1 MTATI
6 RRAAGTLGLV
16 GVLVLLSAVPA
27 AAAGETI
34 GSCIFE
40 EVHHVSKESGTVDAT
55 PKGDSVPGK
64 EGGVRV
70 DLTKDDLEKCLEAP
84 SPIIPEPDEIIWG
97 GAAFLILFGFMWWKG
112 FPAVQRA
119 MQARSEKIAADLDAA
134 EEAKT
139 KATTVLANHE
149 EQLAGAKAEA
159 SQIIEDA
166 RAQADLVAAE
176 IQARAN
182 EEVAQMRARAAED
195 IESAR
200 TQAIS
205 DLRGVVAD
213 IAVGA
218 AERVIKSNLDV
229 DTQRALVDVYID
241 EVAGGNG

>member
-6 RRAAGTLGLV
+6 RRVAGALGLV
-16 GVLVLLSAVPA
+16 GVLMLLSAVPA
-27 AAAGETI
+27 AAAETT
-34 GSCIFE
+34 GSCVFE
-40 EVHHVSKESGTVDAT
+40 EVLHAEEEFGSLHVLEEAAHK
-55 PKGDSVPGK
+55 K
-64 EGGVRV
+64 
-70 DLTKDDLEKCLEAP
+70 DLVKFEEDLEKCVEAP
-84 SPIIPEPDEIIWG
+84 NPIFPELDEIIWG

-112 FPAVQRA
+112 LPAVQGV
-119 MQARSEKIAADLDAA
+119 MKARSEKIAADLDAA
-134 EEAKT
+134 EEAKAT
-139 KATTVLANHE
+139 ATTVLANHE

-159 SQIIEDA
+159 AQIIEDA

-229 DTQRALVDVYID
+229 DTQRALVDAYID

>member
-6 RRAAGTLGLV
+6 RRLAGAFGLV
-16 GVLVLLSAVPA
+16 CVLVPLGAVPA
-27 AAAGETI
+27 SAVETI
-34 GSCIFE
+34 GSCIFD
-40 EVHHVSKESGTVDAT
+40 EVHEVHTGSGTIEAT
-55 PKGDSVPGK
+55 QDGNRIELSKA
-64 EGGVRV
+64 
-70 DLTKDDLEKCLEAP
+70 DLEQCLEAP
-84 SPIIPEPDEIIWG
+84 SPIIPEIDEIIWG

-134 EEAKT
+134 QEAKT
-139 KATTVLANHE
+139 RATTVLADHE
-149 EQLAGAKAEA
+149 EQLAGARAEA
-159 SQIIEDA
+159 AQIIEDA

-176 IQARAN
+176 INARAN
-182 EEVAQMRARAAED
+182 EEAAQLRARAAED

-200 TQAIS
+200 AQAVS

-229 DTQRALVDVYID
+229 DTQRALVDAYID

>member
-6 RRAAGTLGLV
+6 RRAIGALGALGLV

-27 AAAGETI
+27 SAAGETI
-34 GSCIFE
+34 GTCMFDELLAVE
-40 EVHHVSKESGTVDAT
+40 EEFGKLKELKKPEHKEALLALEEEWERCVESPNPILPAT
-55 PKGDSVPGK
+55 
-64 EGGVRV
+64 
-70 DLTKDDLEKCLEAP
+70 
-84 SPIIPEPDEIIWG
+84 DEIIWG

-119 MQARSEKIAADLDAA
+119 MQARSDKIAADLDAA
-134 EEAKT
+134 EQAKT
-139 KATTVLANHE
+139 EATTVLADHE
-149 EQLAGAKAEA
+149 NQLAGAKAEA
-159 SQIIEDA
+159 AQIVEDA
-166 RAQADLVAAE
+166 RTQADLVAAE

-182 EEVAQMRARAAED
+182 EEVAQMRARAAAD

-200 TQAIS
+200 SQAVS

-229 DTQRALVDVYID
+229 DTQRALVDAYID
-241 EVAGGNG
+241 EVASGNA

>member
-6 RRAAGTLGLV
+6 RRVAGAFGFIA
-16 GVLVLLSAVPA
+16 VLVVLGAVPA
-27 AAAGETI
+27 AAEETN
-34 GSCIFE
+34 CIFDVVSHVE
-40 EVHHVSKESGTVDAT
+40 EEFGSLLVLEEAGHE
-55 PKGDSVPGK
+55 
-64 EGGVRV
+64 E
-70 DLTKDDLEKCLEAP
+70 DLETFENDLKKCDEAP
-84 SPIIPEPDEIIWG
+84 SPIVPEVDEIIWG

-119 MQARSEKIAADLDAA
+119 MNARSEKIAADLDAA
-134 EEAKT
+134 EQAKT
-139 KATTVLANHE
+139 QATTVLADHE
-149 EQLAGAKAEA
+149 TQLAGAKAEA
-159 SQIIEDA
+159 AQIVEDA

-182 EEVAQMRARAAED
+182 EDVAQMRARAAAD

-200 TQAIS
+200 SQAIS

-229 DTQRALVDVYID
+229 DTQRALVDAYID
-241 EVAGGNG
+241 EVADGNA

>member
-6 RRAAGTLGLV
+6 RRVAGAFGFI
-16 GVLVLLSAVPA
+16 GVLVVLGAVPA
-27 AAAGETI
+27 AASSETA
-34 GSCIFE
+34 CVFE
-40 EVHHVSKESGTVDAT
+40 EVDHAEAEFGSIHALEEAGHEA
-55 PKGDSVPGK
+55 
-64 EGGVRV
+64 
-70 DLTKDDLEKCLEAP
+70 DLAKFEEDLEKCVEAP
-84 SPIIPEPDEIIWG
+84 SPIVPELDEIIWG

-119 MQARSEKIAADLDAA
+119 MQARSDKIAADLDAA
-134 EEAKT
+134 EQAKT
-139 KATTVLANHE
+139 QATTVLADHE
-149 EQLAGAKAEA
+149 AQLAGAKAEA
-159 SQIIEDA
+159 AQIVEDA

-182 EEVAQMRARAAED
+182 EDVAQMRARAAAD

-200 TQAIS
+200 SQAVS

-229 DTQRALVDVYID
+229 NTQRALVDAYID
-241 EVAGGNG
+241 EVASGNA

>member
-6 RRAAGTLGLV
+6 RRLAGAFGLV
-16 GVLVLLSAVPA
+16 GVLVVLGAVPA
-27 AAAGETI
+27 AAVGETT
-34 GSCIFE
+34 GSCVIE
-40 EVHHVSKESGTVDAT
+40 EVGRAEDKYGSLDVLEETHQEDKLKKFGE
-55 PKGDSVPGK
+55 
-64 EGGVRV
+64 
-70 DLTKDDLEKCLEAP
+70 DLEKCVEAP
-84 SPIIPEPDEIIWG
+84 SPIIPELDEIIWG

-134 EEAKT
+134 EQAKT
-139 KATTVLANHE
+139 QATTVLADHE
-149 EQLAGAKAEA
+149 AQLAGAKAEA
-159 SQIIEDA
+159 AQIIEDA

-182 EEVAQMRARAAED
+182 EEVAQMRARAAAD

-200 TQAIS
+200 SQAVS

-218 AERVIKSNLDV
+218 AERVIQSNLDV
-229 DTQRALVDVYID
+229 DTQRALVDAYID
-241 EVAGGNG
+241 EVAGGNA

>member
-6 RRAAGTLGLV
+6 RRAIGALGALGLV

-27 AAAGETI
+27 SAAGETI
-34 GSCIFE
+34 GTCMFDELLAVE
-40 EVHHVSKESGTVDAT
+40 EEFGKLKELKK
-55 PKGDSVPGK
+55 PEHK
-64 EGGVRV
+64 EA
-70 DLTKDDLEKCLEAP
+70 LLALEEEWEKCVE
-84 SPIIPEPDEIIWG
+84 SPNPILPATDEIIWG

-119 MQARSEKIAADLDAA
+119 MQARSDKIAADLDAA
-134 EEAKT
+134 EQAKT
-139 KATTVLANHE
+139 EATTVLADHE
-149 EQLAGAKAEA
+149 AQLAGAKAEA
-159 SQIIEDA
+159 AQIVEDA

-182 EEVAQMRARAAED
+182 EEVAQMRARAAAD

-200 TQAIS
+200 SQAVS

-229 DTQRALVDVYID
+229 DTQRALVDAYID
-241 EVAGGNG
+241 EVADGNA